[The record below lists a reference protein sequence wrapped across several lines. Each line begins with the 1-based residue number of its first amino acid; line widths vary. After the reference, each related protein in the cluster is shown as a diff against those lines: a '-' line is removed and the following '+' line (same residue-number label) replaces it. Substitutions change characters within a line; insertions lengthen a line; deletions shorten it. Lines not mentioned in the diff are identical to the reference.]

1 MKNCLAILSVFVSG
15 LFSAQN
21 DTVYFMSGKNIS
33 MNVDSISNGMVYG
46 FSNEKFKK
54 ISSDAVYGYSLNGS
68 MSYVYPDRSI
78 DFLSVPQMKEFIYGK
93 QIARKKYSIT
103 AQVITGFTLGLLGSM
118 YDMYESDT
126 IFNKAPQFSKERFY
140 ARSPSYGVF
149 IVPLTFTLTINLFR
163 PKLTSKQT
171 SNPNHLSNELIIE
184 GYIGEA
190 RRRKF
195 LATSLSSL
203 SGSFVGLAGYF
214 IFKP

>member
-1 MKNCLAILSVFVSG
+1 MFFFGIIF
-15 LFSAQN
+15 AQN

-33 MNVDSISNGMVYG
+33 MKVDSISNGMVYG

-54 ISSDAVYGYSLNGS
+54 ISFDAVYGYSLNGN
-68 MSYVYPDRSI
+68 MNYVYPDRSI
-78 DFLSVPQMKEFIYGK
+78 DFLSVPQMREFIYGK
-93 QIARKKYSIT
+93 QIARKKYSVT
-103 AQVITGFTLGLLGSM
+103 AQVITGFTLGLLGSL
-118 YDMYESDT
+118 YDTYETQNSKFFHREPT
-126 IFNKAPQFSKERFY
+126 YAQFVAPLGY
-140 ARSPSYGVF
+140 
-149 IVPLTFTLTINLFR
+149 TLTINLFR

-171 SNPNHLSNELIIE
+171 NNPNHLSNELIIE

-203 SGSFVGLAGYF
+203 SGSLVGLASYF